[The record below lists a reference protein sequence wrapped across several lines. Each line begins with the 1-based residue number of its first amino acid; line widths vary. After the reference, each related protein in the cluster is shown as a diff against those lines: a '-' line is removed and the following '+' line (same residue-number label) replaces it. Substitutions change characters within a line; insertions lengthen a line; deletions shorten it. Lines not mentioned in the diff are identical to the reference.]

1 MDVFIVIAVV
11 SIGLLAFAGGIL
23 AGSRRKAGS
32 QHVLETNSTPGAL
45 TGEHGLSDEHQRTGH
60 RDQAASQVVDSYSV
74 WSAPAVEETPVASAP
89 FDILTGSRLDVVQ
102 HPDDRFSTVD
112 APDVWPDREQR
123 GASDRDSQ
131 GTDVVDSSSIPLP
144 PTTTTDEPY
153 GDEKVWISEQ
163 SLELGDFEN
172 DGDDFWNG
180 HHSGYATDWPYWY
193 VPDMPEA
200 AELGVE
206 RRHLPEWVE
215 RAAFPGVHVWVLASA
230 PRGGLLIRDSIP
242 FGERFT
248 LIHPPINPS
257 GGVSPYDPL
266 SGIGASRYWTE
277 YDPYGEEILDDDTY
291 EVFLETG
298 TFDEDRID
306 RSLISADLLD
316 DDEYWML

>member
-23 AGSRRKAGS
+23 VGSRRNAGS
-32 QHVLETNSTPGAL
+32 QHGLETSSTPGKL
-45 TGEHGLSDEHQRTGH
+45 TSEHGLADEHQRTGH

-74 WSAPAVEETPVASAP
+74 RSAPAVEETPVASAP
-89 FDILTGSRLDVVQ
+89 LDTLTGSRLDVVQ
-102 HPDDRFSTVD
+102 LPDDRSTTVE
-112 APDVWPDREQR
+112 AADVWPEREQR
-123 GASDRDSQ
+123 VAPDRDSQ
-131 GTDVVDSSSIPLP
+131 GTDVVESSVPLP
-144 PTTTTDEPY
+144 PATTTDEPY
-153 GDEKVWISEQ
+153 GDEKVWITEQ
-163 SLELGDFEN
+163 ALGLCDFEN
-172 DGDDFWNG
+172 DGDDFWKG
-180 HHSGYATDWPYWY
+180 PRSAYATDWPYWY
-193 VPDMPEA
+193 VPDLPEA

-215 RAAFPGVHVWVLASA
+215 RAAFPGVHAWVLASA

-266 SGIGASRYWTE
+266 PGIGASRYWTE
-277 YDPYGEEILDDDTY
+277 HDPYGEEILDDDTY

-316 DDEYWML
+316 DEEYWML